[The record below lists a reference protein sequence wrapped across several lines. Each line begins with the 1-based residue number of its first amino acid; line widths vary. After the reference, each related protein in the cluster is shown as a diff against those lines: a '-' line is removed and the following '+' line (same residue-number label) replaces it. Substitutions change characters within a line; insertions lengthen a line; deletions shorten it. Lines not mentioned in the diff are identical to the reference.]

1 MAVDIRSYYL
11 GWWAFTANLHCPHC
25 GERAKREY
33 DGALRRQLSRCINPA
48 CSYLTGH
55 SESQLIKKLEEQRKK
70 ATKMSTLT
78 ATKSEYQALPT
89 GEYLAQVTDIEEE
102 IGTFGP
108 QFKFSFELLAPKAVE
123 GKKKIGWC
131 SQKLT
136 SGTKTS
142 KLWTWTEALFNRK
155 IVVGEDLDTLNLI
168 GRKCVLVI
176 VNTIVDGD
184 EVDKI
189 TGMKPYKKQE
199 PFVVGEFEVGEKVD
213 DDFDPF
219 A

>member
-1 MAVDIRSYYL
+1 
-11 GWWAFTANLHCPHC
+11 
-25 GERAKREY
+25 
-33 DGALRRQLSRCINPA
+33 
-48 CSYLTGH
+48 
-55 SESQLIKKLEEQRKK
+55 
-70 ATKMSTLT
+70 MSTLT
-78 ATKSEYQALPT
+78 ASKSEYQALAT
-89 GEYLAQVTDIEEE
+89 GEYLAQVTDIEDAD
-102 IGTFGP
+102 GTYGP
-108 QFKFSFELLAPKAVE
+108 QFKFTFELLAPKAVE
-123 GKKKIGWC
+123 GKHKMGWC

-136 SGTKTS
+136 SGGIKTS

-184 EVDKI
+184 EMDKI

-199 PFVVGEFEVGEKVD
+199 PFVLGEFEVGEKVD

-219 A
+219 E